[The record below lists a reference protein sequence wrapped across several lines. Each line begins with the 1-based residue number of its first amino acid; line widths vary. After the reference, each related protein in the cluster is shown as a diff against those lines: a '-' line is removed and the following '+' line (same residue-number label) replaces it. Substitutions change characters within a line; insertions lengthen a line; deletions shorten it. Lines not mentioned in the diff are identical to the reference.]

1 MESLD
6 RVVVKYQNLRN
17 SLTYWRFRHQADL
30 FYQRLGIA
38 DTMARRNLRK
48 AIRLGLTY
56 VLEAE
61 NHNVKEEDKKLL
73 GKLIVKLNDPNL
85 QGLLG
90 C

>member
-6 RVVVKYQNLRN
+6 RVVGRYQNLRN
-17 SLTYWRFRHQADL
+17 SITYRRFRHQADL

-48 AIRLGLTY
+48 AVRLGLTY
-56 VLEAE
+56 VLESDK
-61 NHNVKEEDKKLL
+61 VKEEDKKLL
-73 GKLIVKLNDPNL
+73 GELIVKLGDPNL